1 MGAWQFYPLFDPGT
15 SVCGSTP
22 SSGGCQKTA
31 GRVVFGRGY
40 ADTGR
45 LFGARGSKWFET
57 MTAQLDFRIGARETK
72 DYPDCFGAGEDEYA
86 SFGYRQRRSPR

>member
-1 MGAWQFYPLFDPGT
+1 MGGWQFYPLFDPGT
-15 SVCGSTP
+15 SVCVLRP
-22 SSGGCQKTA
+22 HRVLAKKPA

-40 ADTGR
+40 ADTGC
-45 LFGARGSKWFET
+45 LFGGRGSKWFET
-57 MTAQLDFRIGARETK
+57 MTAQLDFRIGARERT